1 MDKPI
6 AIGICDDERSAID
19 ELKQIITLLAD
30 RIEHPLVL
38 RSYTSPKKLL
48 TDAGVLRILFL
59 DLDMPGMDG
68 IEVGR
73 KMLHLNPGCRIIMA
87 TGRSD
92 RYKEAFHINALRFVT
107 KPFSSAEILEAIQA
121 ALVSRIGNEIIV
133 VSRERITYEIKQKD
147 ISYIRAQSGY
157 VEIYTLTGSF
167 RKDISMKEMESLLD
181 DRLFV
186 RIHNTYIVGLPW
198 ISAFNKAYV
207 RIGDVSLPISRRR
220 FSEFQNKH
228 IAFDLDYRL
237 LI

>member
-121 ALVSRIGNEIIV
+121 ALVSRIGNEI
-133 VSRERITYEIKQKD
+133 
-147 ISYIRAQSGY
+147 RA
-157 VEIYTLTGSF
+157 
-167 RKDISMKEMESLLD
+167 
-181 DRLFV
+181 FV
-186 RIHNTYIVGLPW
+186 HMCG
-198 ISAFNKAYV
+198 
-207 RIGDVSLPISRRR
+207 
-220 FSEFQNKH
+220 
-228 IAFDLDYRL
+228 
-237 LI
+237 